1 MVLSRVRITG
11 GESRETLKNGMR
23 AVCVGRNSTYKWY
36 ARGMREA
43 FARLVHTSPGNI
55 ACGFWGLPSGPL
67 CGDPA
72 GASRNP
78 QGTLQDPFR
87 EPPRGPYSPP
97 SPPPSPPPGW
107 VWYVH
112 GMRMVCAR
120 YARMVIV
127 AWSLQWDPEGGPEW
141 GPVCAPN
148 EASPELLSSLF
159 AIKFNDMSCFLL

>member
-1 MVLSRVRITG
+1 MALQAAKTTVNTG
-11 GESRETLKNGMR
+11 FVIMCASPICIVACAYYWGGIPGNPE
-23 AVCVGRNSTYKWY
+23 KWY
-36 ARGMREA
+36 ALGMRGKK
-43 FARLVHTSPGNI
+43 FHLQMVCARYARGLRKACSHLPGNI

-107 VWYVH
+107 VWYAH

-127 AWSLQWDPEGGPEW
+127 AWSLQWDPEGGSEW
-141 GPVCAPN
+141 GPVCAP
-148 EASPELLSSLF
+148 
-159 AIKFNDMSCFLL
+159 K